1 MGKDTFIGTREA
13 ATLLG
18 VALGT
23 VQRMVDTGELEA
35 WTTGGGHR
43 RISRDSVM
51 RVRESVTQLPRKKA
65 SLASKWELD
74 LVLANTEPGQIEGI
88 QSAVQHWEMPLRM
101 ATAEDALDV
110 AVLCAMKRSRMV
122 LLQVDAAKAEAI
134 AAIRKL
140 NILLKS
146 QGTVLTI
153 VTSEKH
159 YEAVCN
165 GITHLGIPAFKH
177 TQNLDELKGFVRA
190 QLMQT

>member
-1 MGKDTFIGTREA
+1 MEKDTFISTREA

-43 RISRDSVM
+43 RISRDSVI
-51 RVRESVTQLPRKKA
+51 RVRESVTLPSRKKVSV
-65 SLASKWELD
+65 SLKWEID
-74 LVLANTEPGQIEGI
+74 LVLANIDPGQIEGI
-88 QSAVQHWEMPLRM
+88 QSAVQQWGMALRM

-110 AVLCAMKRSRMV
+110 AVLCAMKRSRVV
-122 LLQVDAAKAEAI
+122 LMQVDAAKAEAI

-153 VTSEKH
+153 VTSEKC

-165 GITHLGIPAFKH
+165 GITHLGIPAFMR

>member
-1 MGKDTFIGTREA
+1 MGKDTFISTREA

-35 WTTGGGHR
+35 WTTSGGHR

-51 RVRESVTQLPRKKA
+51 RVRESVSQLPRKKVSVA
-65 SLASKWELD
+65 LKWELD

-88 QSAVQHWEMPLRM
+88 QSTVQHWGMPLRM

-110 AVLCAMKRSRMV
+110 AVLCAMRRSRIV
-122 LLQVDAAKAEAI
+122 LMQVDAAKAEAI
-134 AAIRKL
+134 ASIRKL

-153 VTSEKH
+153 VTSEKC
-159 YEAVCN
+159 YEGVRN
-165 GITHLGIPAFKH
+165 GITHLGIPVFMR